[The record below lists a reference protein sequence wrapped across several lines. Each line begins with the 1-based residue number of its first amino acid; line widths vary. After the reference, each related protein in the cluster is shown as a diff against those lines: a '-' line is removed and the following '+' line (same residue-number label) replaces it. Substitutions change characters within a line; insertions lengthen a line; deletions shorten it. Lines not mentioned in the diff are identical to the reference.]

1 MPREPRLFTPI
12 RLRGVE
18 ARNRLWVPPMCQYSV
33 VAQDGVPTD
42 WHLVHL
48 GALARGGAG
57 VVIAEAT
64 AVVPEGR
71 ISPQDLGLWDDAQRD
86 AFAPIVDFIHSQG
99 ALAGIQLAHAG
110 RKGSTYRPFDAAG
123 SGSVPLHDGGW
134 RTVAPSA
141 IAFDDLDEPLAL
153 DLDGIH
159 AVVDAFAAAARRA
172 VSAGFDLLELH
183 AAHGYL
189 LHEFLSPLSNRRTDE
204 YGGSL
209 EGRARLVLEVVA
221 AVRAAIGE
229 EVPVLVRFSATD
241 WADGGLTVDEV
252 ATVAGWAAER
262 GADLFDVSSGGV
274 VSGARIPVGPGY
286 QLPLAAAVRAATGMP
301 VAAVGLIDQS
311 FQAEQALV
319 AGQADVVL
327 AGRQMLR
334 DPNFAIRAARELGA
348 AAPVPLQYER
358 AYL

>member
-1 MPREPRLFTPI
+1 MPREALLFTPI

-18 ARNRLWVPPMCQYSV
+18 ARNRLWVPPMCQYSAL
-33 VAQDGVPTD
+33 AQDGVPTD

-57 VVIAEAT
+57 AVIAEAT

-71 ISPQDLGLWDDAQRD
+71 ISAQDLGLWDDAQRD
-86 AFAPIVDFIHSQG
+86 AFAPIVRFIRSQG

-110 RKGSTYRPFDAAG
+110 RKASTYRPFGAAG
-123 SGSVPLHDGGW
+123 SGSVPLEDGGW
-134 RTVAPSA
+134 PTVAPSA
-141 IAFDDLDEPLAL
+141 IAFDGLDEPVAL
-153 DLDGIH
+153 DAVGIR
-159 AVVDAFAAAARRA
+159 AVVEAFAAAALRA
-172 VSAGFDLLELH
+172 VSAGFDLVELH

-209 EGRARLVLEVVA
+209 EGRARLVLEVVS

-241 WADGGLTVDEV
+241 WTEGGLTVDEV

-262 GADLFDVSSGGV
+262 GADLFDISSGGTV
-274 VSGARIPVGPGY
+274 AGARIPVGPGY
-286 QLPLAAAVRAATGMP
+286 QLPLAAAVRAVTGMP

-348 AAPVPLQYER
+348 AAPVPAQYER